1 MKINA
6 VTPIKDAIR
15 EIYELPPKIKKDAKI
30 NITEPIHSKISVPV
44 KYFFFFL
51 HNSLA
56 NNLQKL
62 RKASAYTSS
71 KT

>member
-30 NITEPIHSKISVPV
+30 SITEPIYSKISVPV
-44 KYFFFFL
+44 KYFFFFP
-51 HNSLA
+51 S
-56 NNLQKL
+56 
-62 RKASAYTSS
+62 
-71 KT
+71 